1 MATRVLIVDDH
12 PEFRALARTVLERSG
27 FQVVGE
33 VADGRSVAAAVAKE
47 RPDVVLL
54 DVQLPDVNGFD
65 VAEALGQRGDGPIVV
80 MTSSRDATDFGS
92 RLVRSRA
99 RGFIPKSRLTGAAL
113 AELVAS

>member
-1 MATRVLIVDDH
+1 VLIVDDH
-12 PEFRALARTVLERSG
+12 AEFRALARTVLERGG

-33 VADGRSVAAAVAKE
+33 VGDGRSAAAAVAEK

-65 VAEALGQRGDGPIVV
+65 VAETLSARDDGPIIV

-92 RLVRSRA
+92 RLARSRA

-113 AELVAS
+113 AELVAP